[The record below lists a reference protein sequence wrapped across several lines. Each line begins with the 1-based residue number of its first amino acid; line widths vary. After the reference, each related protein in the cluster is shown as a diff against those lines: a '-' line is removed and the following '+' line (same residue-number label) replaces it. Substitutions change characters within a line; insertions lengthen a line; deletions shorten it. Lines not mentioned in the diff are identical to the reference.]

1 MPYRGVKCV
10 VLGCTHYPLIKEN
23 IRKVLGDVKFYD
35 GSVGVSKQTRKI
47 LLEKD
52 LIYEDGDTYV
62 QFIDSSNDLKKKKR
76 FFSLL
81 DDLKF

>member
-1 MPYRGVKCV
+1 M
-10 VLGCTHYPLIKEN
+10 LN
-23 IRKVLGDVKFYD
+23 FMM
-35 GSVGVSKQTRKI
+35 VGVSKQTRKI

-52 LIYEDGDTYV
+52 LINEDGDTYV

-81 DDLKF
+81 GDLKF